1 MTCIVFLITAGSHI
15 AVRDTRGRA
24 MLLLTK
30 IWDPQ
35 LGNPRGTLLKQADQ
49 KVPGPTGQKCGQY
62 LGKMW
67 AEAGTHMWNPHSTW
81 DPYETGGQKLYG
93 AHMGGT
99 VGKICG
105 NCVQDLGPIWATH
118 MGTI

>member
-1 MTCIVFLITAGSHI
+1 M
-15 AVRDTRGRA
+15 RDCYKNGTGLLQAEIWAISRVNVGR
-24 MLLLTK
+24 T
-30 IWDPQ
+30 
-35 LGNPRGTLLKQADQ
+35 
-49 KVPGPTGQKCGQY
+49 
-62 LGKMW
+62 
-67 AEAGTHMWNPHSTW
+67 WNPYMFFPHEIRIAHWQPTW

-93 AHMGGT
+93 EYMGGT